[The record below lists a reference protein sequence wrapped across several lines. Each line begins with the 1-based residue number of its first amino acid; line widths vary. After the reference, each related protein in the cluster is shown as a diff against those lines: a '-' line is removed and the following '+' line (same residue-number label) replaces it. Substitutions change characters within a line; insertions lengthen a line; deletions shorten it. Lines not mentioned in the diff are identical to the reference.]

1 MNSYKLNSLSNY
13 ILRKAISEA
22 LNIPIVDV
30 YKAVKKIEDE
40 IVYTADGR
48 VYKLEL
54 KEIK

>member
-1 MNSYKLNSLSNY
+1 MNSYRLNSLSNY

-30 YKAVKKIEDE
+30 YKAVKRIENG
-40 IVYTADGR
+40 IAYTADGKQ
-48 VYKLEL
+48 YKLQL